1 MKPMRM
7 RGELCI
13 GVASFL
19 SFAALIL
26 LIFTHVGQINTSTV
40 PRGIYMARMNVS
52 NYGAALHSALTD
64 PIDGLYTTNSSSPLL
79 LSNGLRDYYNFG
91 LYDFCGYITITS
103 STNTSTTTG
112 SSSNSTSNSTT
123 TGGICTNKTIGF
135 QYKPYSYLIAD
146 MAANYSIITASI
158 IQGGTFVDSNYL
170 GESTKAAYWMLLV
183 GTVVVA
189 VGFFSGLLKH
199 SLTFFLSAFLAGLSS
214 LFLLVSATLWTV
226 VINKSNASVSG
237 IEVGVDPINLG
248 INISAGPGLFMLWAA
263 FACEFVSMAPYL
275 ISCCTYRG

>member
-1 MKPMRM
+1 
-7 RGELCI
+7 
-13 GVASFL
+13 
-19 SFAALIL
+19 
-26 LIFTHVGQINTSTV
+26 
-40 PRGIYMARMNVS
+40 MNVS
-52 NYGAALHSALTD
+52 NYGSVNSSSFRPPPLLTQPSAALHSALTD
-64 PIDGLYTTNSSSPLL
+64 PIDGLYTTNTSSPLL

-170 GESTKAAYWMLLV
+170 GESTKAAYWMMLV

-189 VGFFSGLLKH
+189 IGFFRCVFSVPDADTTLK
-199 SLTFFLSAFLAGLSS
+199 SPLAASS
-214 LFLLVSATLWTV
+214 NT
-226 VINKSNASVSG
+226 
-237 IEVGVDPINLG
+237 P
-248 INISAGPGLFMLWAA
+248 
-263 FACEFVSMAPYL
+263 
-275 ISCCTYRG
+275 